1 MRFLYLMLK
10 TPVMKQLKTLAVNF
24 WWNLER
30 LKMADEDKVADI
42 VSSFTTYEDFL
53 DSQITQQDLFY
64 LEDEELGRQLV
75 ELGYRGNGELLKG
88 PRFINSKSWSWV

>member
-1 MRFLYLMLK
+1 M
-10 TPVMKQLKTLAVNF
+10 T
-24 WWNLER
+24 
-30 LKMADEDKVADI
+30 DEDKVADI
-42 VSSFTTYEDFL
+42 VSSFATYEDFL

-88 PRFINSKSWSWV
+88 PGFSIITQSYSLFCKNTCKLFTTLKNRLKALRI

>member
-1 MRFLYLMLK
+1 
-10 TPVMKQLKTLAVNF
+10 
-24 WWNLER
+24 
-30 LKMADEDKVADI
+30 MADEDKVADI

-88 PRFINSKSWSWV
+88 SRFIDSEAFSNLVK